1 MTAIIEK
8 KVGEKRD
15 KLSTEVA
22 THEEHMAVCLPTYNT
37 FMKEEEGRNN
47 ALKSAVYPS

>member
-1 MTAIIEK
+1 MS
-8 KVGEKRD
+8 V
-15 KLSTEVA
+15 EVA

-47 ALKSAVYPS
+47 ALKSVTDSLKRKRETHMDH